1 MKVLQ
6 INIFGNLSTGRIA
19 TDLHRVLIEKGHE
32 GCVAFARNSIAEDVP
47 YIKIGK
53 KWDVLLHGILT
64 RITDK
69 TGFYS
74 RKATIKLIKQI
85 EEYQPDI
92 IHLHNIHGYY
102 INIEILFQ
110 YLKEKKI
117 PVVWTLHDCWSYT
130 GHCCYYSMV
139 KCERWKEGCFSC
151 PQKKAY
157 PASFIWDNSKWN
169 YLKKKE
175 LFSGTNMTLVP
186 VSNWLANEVKM
197 SYMNEFPIEMIY
209 NGIDLEAFKPSDS
222 DFRGKYNLKD
232 KKIVLGVAST
242 WDVRKGLKDFIHLS
256 TMLEEDYQI
265 VLVGIK
271 DEKEIPDNIITIE
284 RTNSLKE
291 LAEIYT
297 AADIFF
303 NASVEETFGLP
314 TIEAIACGTPVIV
327 YNATALPEIV
337 NDKCGY
343 VVEPH
348 DLEKVKQYVEIICNE
363 HIFSTSSLVDY
374 AKRFSKTL
382 TYEKYI
388 DLYERITKEVKE

>member
-1 MKVLQ
+1 MQ

-19 TDLHRVLIEKGHE
+19 TDLYRVLVEKGYE
-32 GCVAFARNSIAEDVP
+32 GRVAFARNSIAEDVP

-53 KWDVLLHGILT
+53 KWDVLLHGVLT

-74 RKATIKLIKQI
+74 RRATKRLIKQI
-85 EEYQPDI
+85 EEYHPDI

-102 INIEILFQ
+102 INIDILFK

-139 KCERWKEGCFSC
+139 NCNRWREGCFEC

-157 PASFIWDNSKWN
+157 PASYVYDNSKWN
-169 YLKKKE
+169 YHKKKE
-175 LFSGTNMTLVP
+175 LFQGTNMTLVP
-186 VSNWLANEVKM
+186 VSNWLENEVKL
-197 SYMNEFPIEMIY
+197 SYMNQFPIEMIY
-209 NGIDLEAFKPSDS
+209 NGIDLDTFKPSAS
-222 DFRGKYNLKD
+222 DFRSRYNLKD

-242 WDVRKGLKDFIHLS
+242 WDVRKGLKDFIQLS
-256 TMLEEDYQI
+256 AMLEEDYQI

-271 DEKEIPDNIITIE
+271 DEKDIPVNIITID
-284 RTNSLKE
+284 RTNNVKE

-297 AADIFF
+297 AADVYF

-343 VVEPH
+343 VVESH
-348 DLEKVKQYVEIICNE
+348 NLEKVKRCIENICNH
-363 HIFSTSSLVDY
+363 HIFSASTLVDY
-374 AKRFSKTL
+374 AKRFSKTV
-382 TYEKYI
+382 TYNKYI
-388 DLYERITKEVKE
+388 ELYERIIKEVKE